1 MPHDTSWSFGVT
13 PSKCFQHRSAT
24 KLLCEPTQTEYKNA
38 PLYLAPVTT
47 SQKDKN
53 SSWSNRGSQLPLVLA
68 KGFFAMT
75 QKFARDVFSW
85 VVSGLE
91 EKEQKCF
98 TDQYSM
104 R

>member
-1 MPHDTSWSFGVT
+1 MTW
-13 PSKCFQHRSAT
+13 SKCFQHRSAA
-24 KLLCEPTQTEYKNA
+24 KLLCEPTQTEYKNG

-53 SSWSNRGSQLPLVLA
+53 SSWSNRGPQLPLVLA

-91 EKEQKCF
+91 EEEEKRF

-104 R
+104 K